1 MRSCMIIT
9 SYSLKESDVTSAY
22 LLLQQFCSQFEA
34 LYSLDKCTFNM
45 HLHLHLIK
53 TLQDF
58 GPAHASW
65 CYAFERFNGLLGSY
79 STNNKDIE
87 LQIIRR
93 FSEYQVICSE
103 DTIYAEYESILSH
116 NHQQEEKSH
125 TIANSFILL
134 QYSTCP
140 LETIQTFAWLKDME
154 AVKPLGP
161 FYEEVFTAEEA
172 HQLSDV
178 YQQLYF
184 NRNITPSILVT
195 HHKFGRVLLAGDI
208 IGSICQEDIVNHLP

>member
-1 MRSCMIIT
+1 MIIS

-53 TLQDF
+53 TLLDF

-93 FSEYQVICSE
+93 LSEHQVICNE
-103 DTIYAEYESILSH
+103 DTIYAEYESILPH

-140 LETIQTFAWLKDME
+140 LETIQTFAWLEDME

-184 NRNITPSILVT
+184 NQNITPSILVT